1 MVSKMI
7 MIIFTSIAIAGAI
20 TVALGKPLA
29 ANILWILSNPCM
41 AIHNYNIGEF
51 EMAGMFFIYSIVA
64 LYGVYNLKFKH
75 MLKKNKNGA

>member
-7 MIIFTSIAIAGAI
+7 MIILTSIAIAGAI

-51 EMAGMFFIYSIVA
+51 EMAGMFFTYSVIA
-64 LYGVYNLKFKH
+64 CYGIYNLHFKQ
-75 MLKKNKNGA
+75 MFGKNKAS